1 MNTKY
6 LARPHL
12 ILILSLAFALILAA
26 CGGETQQPAEQTP
39 DTPVPAA
46 TDQPAD
52 TAEETEEPPAE
63 EQQEPTETATEA
75 DEDEAS
81 DEETEASGEAA
92 EPTDE
97 AAEPTDEAAEPTDEA
112 AELSQDAEEPT
123 DEDTDSP
130 DAESATPQEIVN
142 ETAGIA
148 VTVPGGWEA
157 QVVDRDIMVEGE
169 TGRIFFTIS
178 DFTEEDLTEIG
189 IEDTEEITNELI
201 LDKLA
206 EQQDLPPI
214 SSEYETI
221 IIDGNDA
228 LAADIDVSSEEVSGQ
243 GRIVISMLADNRMFM
258 MMSLIS
264 EADVDEEFYP
274 SLLESIRFMEPVV
287 AEEPTAE
294 MTEEEPPADA
304 EMTEEEATTEA
315 SPEEENMSADAQ
327 PASPAPAPV
336 DAGNLTVVVGAG
348 ENRISVL
355 AGETWIEPQGATQLG
370 SCLVGSVFF
379 DASGNAWVVCGS
391 AIARSS
397 DGGQTW
403 EEIAVDTGESYS
415 YFETSAYNPY
425 ENQLWLLEDELITV
439 VDPATASVVASYTSQ
454 ESTGEEGFP
463 TDLIAFA
470 PDGTIWL
477 GGLNINGSELVSFDG
492 TTWTAYGENEDMG
505 VESYESP
512 EMLYVTAE
520 GELWI
525 FTSSAVYTLQDGTLV
540 EAIPESS
547 ATANDIINL
556 PNGEIWI
563 ATYGGIKIWDGAA
576 WRDIRTEDGLPSETV
591 RDLDVDTEGNI
602 WAATDYGLAVMNSEG
617 EWSVN
622 VPGRSGIAES
632 RIAALAVSGTPTLP
646 EPSATPKTASVT
658 GRIVYDGEPLADTT
672 VEICAEDGS
681 FIFDETPCEEVMLTE
696 STQTDADGVFL
707 FESLPLAT
715 YHLYA
720 INPNATDG
728 PEWVDL
734 TFFNRINALTE
745 GQEIDVGDLEI
756 STDDQQTEDGTTSE
770 PDNE

>member
-6 LARPHL
+6 LARSHL
-12 ILILSLAFALILAA
+12 ILILSLAFTLILAA
-26 CGGETQQPAEQTP
+26 CGDATQQPSEQS

-46 TDQPAD
+46 TKPPAD
-52 TAEETEEPPAE
+52 TAEETEEAPAE
-63 EQQEPTETATEA
+63 EQQEPTEAATEA
-75 DEDEAS
+75 DEEGTEAAEEGTEAAEEGTETP
-81 DEETEASGEAA
+81 DEETEAPDA
-92 EPTDE
+92 ET
-97 AAEPTDEAAEPTDEA
+97 
-112 AELSQDAEEPT
+112 ELSQNADEPT
-123 DEDTDSP
+123 EEETDAP
-130 DAESATPQEIVN
+130 NADSATPQEIVN

-148 VTVPGGWEA
+148 VTVPAGWEA
-157 QVVDRDIMVEGE
+157 QVVDRDIMIEGE

-178 DFTEEDLTEIG
+178 DFTGEDLIEIG

-221 IIDGNDA
+221 IIDGNEA
-228 LAADIDVSSEEVSGQ
+228 LAADIEVESEEVSGQ
-243 GRIVISMLADNRMFM
+243 GRIIISMLENNRMFM

-264 EADVDEEFYP
+264 EAEIDEEFYP

-287 AEEPTAE
+287 AEEATAE
-294 MTEEEPPADA
+294 MAEEETPTTT
-304 EMTEEEATTEA
+304 ETTEEEATTEA
-315 SPEEENMSADAQ
+315 SPEENLSADAQ
-327 PASPAPAPV
+327 PAPTTV
-336 DAGNLTVVVGAG
+336 DAGDLAVVVGAG
-348 ENRISVL
+348 DNRISVL
-355 AGETWIEPQGATQLG
+355 AGETWIEPQGTTKLG

-379 DASGNAWVVCGS
+379 DASGDAWVVCGS
-391 AIARSS
+391 SIARSS
-397 DGGQTW
+397 DSGQTW
-403 EEIAVDTGESYS
+403 EEIVVDTGESYS

-425 ENQLWLLEDELITV
+425 ENQLWLLENELITV
-439 VDPATASVVASYTSQ
+439 VDPATASVVASYAAQ
-454 ESTGEEGFP
+454 DSTGEEGFP

-505 VESYESP
+505 VETYESP
-512 EMLYVTAE
+512 EMLSVTAE
-520 GELWI
+520 GELWV
-525 FTSSAVYTLQDGTLV
+525 FTSSAVYTLQDGILV

-547 ATANDIINL
+547 ATANDIISL
-556 PNGEIWI
+556 PNGEIWL

-576 WRDIRTEDGLPSETV
+576 WRDIRAEDGLPSETV
-591 RDLDVDTEGNI
+591 RELDIDGEGNI
-602 WAATDYGLAVMNSEG
+602 WAATDYGLAVWHSEEE
-617 EWSVN
+617 EWKVN
-622 VPGRSGIAES
+622 VPGTSGIAES

-646 EPSATPKTASVT
+646 EPAATPKTASVT
-658 GRIVYDGEPLADTT
+658 GRLTYDGEPLADTT

-728 PEWVDL
+728 AEWVDL

-756 STDDQQTEDGTTSE
+756 STDDQQTEESTTSE
-770 PDNE
+770 PAEE